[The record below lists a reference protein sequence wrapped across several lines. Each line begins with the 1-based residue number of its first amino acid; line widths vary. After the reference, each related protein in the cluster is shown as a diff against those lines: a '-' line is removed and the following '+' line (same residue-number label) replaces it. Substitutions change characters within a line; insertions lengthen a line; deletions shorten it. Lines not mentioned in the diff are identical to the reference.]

1 MIYEADP
8 NGHGYISYEAFEKI
22 VTNYKQLKE
31 DSISSPIG
39 KPINIKVW
47 RTMKSLGLIGCRTQ
61 GCIQALYLGIMSN
74 YTWRKILD

>member
-31 DSISSPIG
+31 DNISSPIG
-39 KPINIKVW
+39 KAIVIKVSLM
-47 RTMKSLGLIGCRTQ
+47 MKS
-61 GCIQALYLGIMSN
+61 
-74 YTWRKILD
+74 